1 MDPEVDHAPSTRKLS
16 VIKPGLIRPI
26 GVVKNQIAG
35 INFPDLACR
44 KLVADV
50 PDRFRKT
57 IRKVYTQEP
66 IDGLRLVHNR
76 RDLKGIAAQGLLTED
91 RKTLV
96 EGTKGL
102 LRMQSTWSCDYQTV

>member
-50 PDRFRKT
+50 SHGFGKT
-57 IRKVYTQEP
+57 VRKVYTQEP
-66 IDGLRLVHNR
+66 IDRLGLVHNR
-76 RDLKGIAAQGLLTED
+76 CDLKGIAAQWFLTED

-96 EGTKGL
+96 EGAVGMVEMAL
-102 LRMQSTWSCDYQTV
+102 WRLDFLGQP